1 MLLQRLNSL
10 GRENLKKLQDS
21 EVRLY
26 EQITS
31 LHSVTAEL
39 EKKCGEPS
47 LVLLKVRA
55 QKEPSLQCVRNEK

>member
-10 GRENLKKLQDS
+10 GRENMNKLRES

-26 EQITS
+26 EQIIS

-47 LVLLKVRA
+47 LVLLKVR
-55 QKEPSLQCVRNEK
+55 V